1 MIVFDDVSRATV
13 HMKAKVLIVRVLRDC
28 GSSVVV
34 HVQDSNAVLKCE
46 VARNSTTISLE
57 GQIATVC
64 VVAYKPPFIHIRIV
78 DLTPSRGI
86 CWVSGEGLR
95 NCGARALQSTE
106 VHANAG
112 AVLCDGRTSSSASER
127 APQRRRIC
135 WA

>member
-1 MIVFDDVSRATV
+1 MIVFDDVLLAQV
-13 HMKAKVLIVRVLRDC
+13 HMKARVLIVRVLRDY
-28 GSSVVV
+28 GTSVIV

-46 VARNSTTISLE
+46 VARNSTTILRE

-64 VVAYKPPFIHIRIV
+64 VVAYKPPFIHISII
-78 DLTPSRGI
+78 DSAPSHVPVG
-86 CWVSGEGLR
+86 WPAAGAHSGA
-95 NCGARALQSTE
+95 CARKSTE

-112 AVLCDGRTSSSASER
+112 AVPLDGIVSSSGSER